1 MVLKRLVALMWCTL
15 PEIHSSG
22 LEPGRALGG
31 GLGQAKGSGKSI
43 KAVILL

>member
-22 LEPGRALGG
+22 LEPGRAGG

>member
-22 LEPGRALGG
+22 LEPGRAGG
-31 GLGQAKGSGKSI
+31 GSDRRRDQVK
-43 KAVILL
+43 V